1 MARRLAVLLL
11 LLISLSLFAQESEGL
26 KGNRLAARFEGA
38 RHFVLEADHPLRADE
53 KAVLA
58 ARGIDIQ
65 DVVPGGRYLARVARD
80 ADVSSDGLIRSMEAW
95 TAERKLQRS
104 AYAAAKGRAFAP
116 LFIVFHDDASF
127 DQARQA
133 IEAVGGT
140 IATPLAVRFQ
150 QPRSLRA
157 MIPASELMRLASSES
172 VRGVFGLSHLRR
184 ETHNVTSANLANV
197 TPLHNAPYN
206 LTGEGVTIT
215 FFELGP
221 AESTHREF
229 EGRLTTHFSAGASIS
244 DHATHV
250 AGTMAAAG
258 IDPRAKGMAPDA
270 IVHQY
275 HADSNLDFLDLK
287 ETELRRLRSA
297 GDNNSWGYVFG
308 WCRNKGPCPDGNW
321 VWFGDDDLIGGYFVI
336 DAALDAITREQNVLM
351 VHSAG
356 NDGQNPGPVN
366 APFEH
371 MHDLEGHDEDAT
383 FCYSENGSGTDCPAH
398 CSGMDSQNN
407 PKCEITRHPVNAPFT
422 SIGMTASSKNV
433 IAVGATDGSKIIAG
447 YSSRGP
453 TRDGR
458 VKPDVVARGGVGG
471 GAGAVYSS
479 IPPNSYGPNQGTSM
493 AAPVVTGITALL
505 AQQWRKT
512 FAGADPRPDTVKALL
527 IGTAED
533 RGNAGPDYTYGFG
546 FVNAQAAVDTI
557 IADNATGSR
566 IKTGSVPNGQEV
578 SIPLTVSAA
587 QNLRVTLVWSDPEIF
602 FLEGEYGFP
611 ALVNDLDLRVV
622 DPAGNTSLPFVL
634 NPADPMAVAT
644 RGVNTRD
651 NVEVVE
657 IANAT
662 SGNYRIV
669 VRGKNVSVDSP
680 QEFSVVANAG
690 LGAIVPPCIDLYEP
704 NETEAASVL
713 LVNGQPVTGAAC
725 SAADVDVFKARVTAP
740 GTVSVSVT
748 AGDTPLRVS
757 LSGAGISGAAVDVPA
772 GATRVVT
779 ASVNQPGGGA
789 DVFVRVVAN
798 GAIGSDPTYRLAPT
812 FPVTGLMPRRGVR
825 H

>member
-1 MARRLAVLLL
+1 MARRLVVPLLL
-11 LLISLSLFAQESEGL
+11 LMSLPLFAQESEVL

-38 RHFVLEADHPLRADE
+38 RHFVIEADHPLRADE

-65 DVVPGGRYLARVARD
+65 DVVPGGRYLARVAPD
-80 ADVSSDGLIRSMEAW
+80 ADLTGDGLVRSMEPW
-95 TAERKLQRS
+95 TVDRKLQRS
-104 AYAAAKGRAFAP
+104 AFVAAKGRAFAP

-127 DQARQA
+127 DQARQT

-140 IATPLAVRFQ
+140 ITSPLAVRFQ
-150 QPRSLRA
+150 RPRTLRA
-157 MIPASELMRLASSES
+157 MVPSTELQRLAQSES
-172 VRGVFGLSHLRR
+172 VRAVMGLNNLRR
-184 ETHNVTSANLANV
+184 ETHNVISANLANV
-197 TPLHNAPYN
+197 TPLHSAPYN

-229 EGRLTTHFSAGASIS
+229 EGRLTTHFPAGANTS

-270 IVHQY
+270 VVHQY
-275 HADSNLDFLDLK
+275 FADSNLDFLDLK
-287 ETELRRLRSA
+287 ETELPRLRSA

-308 WCRNKGPCPDGNW
+308 WCRGKGPCPDGNW
-321 VWFGDDDLIGGYFVI
+321 VWFGDEDLIGGYFVI
-336 DAALDAITREQNVLM
+336 DAALDAIAREQNVLM
-351 VHSAG
+351 LHSAG

-371 MHDLEGHDEDAT
+371 LHDIEGSDEDVT
-383 FCYSENGSGTDCPAH
+383 FCYSEDGSGTDCPTH
-398 CSGMDSQNN
+398 CMGTDSQNN

-433 IAVGATDGSKIIAG
+433 IAVGATDGSKLITG

-458 VKPDVVARGGVGG
+458 IKPDVVARGGVGG

-479 IPPNSYGPNQGTSM
+479 LPPNSYGPNQGTSM
-493 AAPVVTGITALL
+493 ATPVVTGITALL
-505 AQQWRKT
+505 TQQWRMT

-527 IGTAED
+527 IATAED
-533 RGNAGPDYTYGFG
+533 RGNPGPDYTYGFG

-578 SIPLTVSAA
+578 SIPLTVSSA
-587 QNLRVTLVWSDPEIF
+587 QNLRVTLVWSDPEIL
-602 FLEGEYGFP
+602 FLDGEYGFP

-622 DPAGNTSLPFVL
+622 DAAGSTTLPFVL
-634 NPADPMAVAT
+634 NPADATAVAT
-644 RGVNTRD
+644 QGVNTRD

-657 IANAT
+657 IANAAA
-662 SGNYRIV
+662 GNYRIV
-669 VRGKNVSVDSP
+669 VAGKKVSVDSP
-680 QEFSVVANAG
+680 QDFSVVANAG
-690 LGAIVPPCIDLYEP
+690 LGAIVPPCVDVYEP

-713 LVNGQPVTGAAC
+713 LVNGQPVSGAAC
-725 SAADVDVFKARVTAP
+725 SATDVDTFRARVTAT
-740 GTVSVSVT
+740 GTVNVSIT

-757 LSGAGISGAAVDVPA
+757 LSGAGISAASVDVAA
-772 GATRVVT
+772 GATSVVT
-779 ASVNQPGGGA
+779 AAVNQPGGGT

-798 GAIGSDPTYRLAPT
+798 GTIGSDPTYRLAPA
-812 FPVTGLMPRRGVR
+812 FPVTGAMPRRGVR